1 MIVYHGSN
9 SIFKTLKISKKLV
22 KHQSTLDNEG
32 LGIYFST
39 DIEVARSYGKYIYTL
54 GINDMYFHDF
64 RNFGTCANYISEI
77 RTKVFKETGIDVYS
91 FMYVGALEDLRTRL
105 HCGGLAVCGVGR
117 EIELMLDS
125 SDYFYT
131 SLSNTTIQKI
141 FNILKYFDKHCPSVY
156 MFTYHIQ
163 NIGVIKDVSE
173 DVVKILSRER
183 SY

>member
-9 SIFKTLKISKKLV
+9 SNFRRLKIAKNLV

-54 GINDMYFHDF
+54 EINDAYLYDF
-64 RNFGTCANYISEI
+64 RNINVCRKYLSKICFDISLKTGLDISKYIELEN
-77 RTKVFKETGIDVYS
+77 V
-91 FMYVGALEDLRTRL
+91 ALRMKL
-105 HCGGLAVCGVGR
+105 GGQAISGVGR
-117 EIELMLDS
+117 ELYMLLDS
-125 SDYFYT
+125 NFEWYQNSRT
-131 SLSNTTIQKI
+131 KVERVCSLLRSYDRN
-141 FNILKYFDKHCPSVY
+141 CPKAY
-156 MFTYHIQ
+156 MFEYHIK

-173 DVVKILSRER
+173 DIVTIVSKKS